1 MSYEQWNKAQR
12 AIKPTITFDQL
23 CKHIGVDSLEDFDD
37 FIMRNDETYG
47 FTYKCAIEEGK
58 TEEEAEEMARKAE
71 EDSHAEA
78 YDKYIDAVMS
88 VANELYEEHE
98 LTLEPTEKDS
108 LTYRVVPK
116 NNWRQSLDCIR
127 HTINGVGY
135 FEFSSVKELLLS
147 GPYTPM
153 RAVMQHLHWIID
165 HPRVY
170 GNGTAERMVDRRMYS
185 R

>member
-1 MSYEQWNKAQR
+1 MA
-12 AIKPTITFDQL
+12 L
-23 CKHIGVDSLEDFDD
+23 
-37 FIMRNDETYG
+37 
-47 FTYKCAIEEGK
+47 
-58 TEEEAEEMARKAE
+58 EAESDERSE
-71 EDSHAEA
+71 V
-78 YDKYIDAVMS
+78 YNKYIDAVTS

-98 LTLEPTEKDS
+98 LTLEPIKKDA

-147 GPYTPM
+147 GPYTP
-153 RAVMQHLHWIID
+153 RSAVMQHLHWIID

-170 GNGTAERMVDRRMYS
+170 GNGTAKYMVERRMYS